1 MAGGGGSSRGAQA
14 RGRRKRQTPALPLDV
29 LADIAARSVDPA
41 TVVRCAATCRDMR
54 RRAADESFR
63 RRLRLR
69 HTAGRFVLPLL
80 RGHLMGPT
88 HRRKDEQYMVD
99 TAAAAATTRLTSLV
113 FPPPPTPPIDGAP
126 LEMETFEPFFLP
138 YMGQGRSCSSA
149 GSLSSPSRGSPAHLP
164 GHQNIIA
171 MGSATRKSR
180 YDEDRGDDSNTMAL
194 GHPDHRLVPRQAA
207 TAMATPSR
215 REERRQEAAG
225 NARRRR
231 FLWTC
236 WQRSRRAPST
246 QPPSSASPPRAG
258 TCAADESFRRRR
270 RLRHTGGRF
279 VLPLLRGH
287 LTGPTHG
294 LGISLSDGETD
305 KQYLIDTTAAAKLT
319 RLVFHPTPQGSPHET
334 FEPLDSRGGLIL
346 LAVSDN
352 NNHHY
357 YQERRHLRVCDPV
370 TRHSHTFPLG
380 NPPPLNG
387 SSFVLLVGDQCQFQ
401 VLEAKLTLSPY
412 DRSARCL
419 RIRTFTSEH
428 GGVWG
433 PRTRIPTPSLD
444 GGLYYDYELPL
455 AQHSKPLVVGDVV
468 HWLCLTQNGS
478 YVLMLHVGATP
489 SPRARVTTLPA
500 SFPRGATP
508 SCYAD
513 SGYSYLLATATAA
526 GSPVVLVADDQKIS
540 AWQQSKETKIWK
552 QRPWT
557 VIDSVG
563 GEVATSPRPLQV
575 KLVCLA
581 ETSGAVL
588 IRIYDCGFFWLD
600 LQSKAIVRQF
610 SDPRVQHDQ
619 VYCSLEMRLSSWV
632 PTFSCSGT
640 L

>member
-1 MAGGGGSSRGAQA
+1 M
-14 RGRRKRQTPALPLDV
+14 
-29 LADIAARSVDPA
+29 
-41 TVVRCAATCRDMR
+41 
-54 RRAADESFR
+54 
-63 RRLRLR
+63 
-69 HTAGRFVLPLL
+69 
-80 RGHLMGPT
+80 
-88 HRRKDEQYMVD
+88 
-99 TAAAAATTRLTSLV
+99 
-113 FPPPPTPPIDGAP
+113 DGADYTNGDEADCP
-126 LEMETFEPFFLP
+126 
-138 YMGQGRSCSSA
+138 
-149 GSLSSPSRGSPAHLP
+149 HLP

-194 GHPDHRLVPRQAA
+194 GHPDHLLVPPILFETTTRRPILARSSFVPTLDPAGCDGDGDAVSGRRKRQTPALPLDVLAEIAARSVDPTTLVRFAA
-207 TAMATPSR
+207 T
-215 REERRQEAAG
+215 
-225 NARRRR
+225 
-231 FLWTC
+231 
-236 WQRSRRAPST
+236 
-246 QPPSSASPPRAG
+246 
-258 TCAADESFRRRR
+258 FRRRR

-319 RLVFHPTPQGSPHET
+319 RLVFPPTPQGSPHET

-575 KLVCLA
+575 KLVCFV

-632 PTFSCSGT
+632 STFTCSGT